1 MSSGLPGGLI
11 KMRNYKKFVI
21 VLVSILL
28 FVFSLMCKNLN
39 VPQKLTLGIFFIALV
54 FWVSEIIPLYLTS
67 FLILFLECVLLS
79 KFGGL
84 SYKKIVAS
92 FFSPILLL
100 FLGGFVIALA
110 MKTYRIEEWI
120 AQGILK
126 RVGNKPFSI
135 LLGFMVVTAFL
146 SMWMSN
152 TATTALMI
160 AVALPL
166 IKKLG
171 KFRKALILGIPFSA
185 SLGGMGTPIGT
196 PPNAIAI
203 DTIRKV
209 TNLTFAHWVIKTLP
223 LVLIMILITS
233 LILYILFPPEVKE
246 IEFRFKEE
254 ITIKGKSLY
263 VLIIVAFTVL
273 MWLTSFL
280 HKISSSI
287 IAILPIILLFGLG
300 FLKKE
305 HFRQLEWD
313 ILILMGGGLSL
324 GFAIKETKLASKII
338 EILGISNLSG
348 FFIIVFFVLITGV
361 LSNFMSNTS
370 ATALIMPIAIS
381 AVSSFNSSFIV
392 TIAMAISLAASS
404 ALVFPIST
412 PPNAIA
418 YGSGYIKLK
427 DMMKAG
433 FIINLLSLLLIL
445 ITSLTWWKLV

>member
-1 MSSGLPGGLI
+1 M
-11 KMRNYKKFVI
+11 
-21 VLVSILL
+21 
-28 FVFSLMCKNLN
+28 
-39 VPQKLTLGIFFIALV
+39 
-54 FWVSEIIPLYLTS
+54 
-67 FLILFLECVLLS
+67 
-79 KFGGL
+79 
-84 SYKKIVAS
+84 
-92 FFSPILLL
+92 
-100 FLGGFVIALA
+100 
-110 MKTYRIEEWI
+110 
-120 AQGILK
+120 
-126 RVGNKPFSI
+126 
-135 LLGFMVVTAFL
+135 
-146 SMWMSN
+146 
-152 TATTALMI
+152 
-160 AVALPL
+160 
-166 IKKLG
+166 
-171 KFRKALILGIPFSA
+171 
-185 SLGGMGTPIGT
+185 
-196 PPNAIAI
+196 
-203 DTIRKV
+203 
-209 TNLTFAHWVIKTLP
+209 
-223 LVLIMILITS
+223 
-233 LILYILFPPEVKE
+233 
-246 IEFRFKEE
+246 
-254 ITIKGKSLY
+254 
-263 VLIIVAFTVL
+263 
-273 MWLTSFL
+273 

-287 IAILPIILLFGLG
+287 VAILPIILLFGLG

-324 GFAIKETKLASKII
+324 GFAIKETKLAGKII